1 MIIATAGHIDH
12 GKSSLVK
19 ALTGINTDRLP
30 EEKKRGMSIDLGFA
44 YQELENGTTLGFVD
58 VPGHEKFVRNMLAGV
73 TSIDYAILIVA
84 ADDGPMPQ
92 TIEHLSILDILG
104 ISEGIVALTKI
115 DRVDDDRLRIVEKE
129 VKNILEGTSLQGSDI
144 FRVSSPHGLGIEEV
158 RSHLETMSDLLE
170 DRSIKGNFRLAIDRS
185 FTVPGA
191 GLIVTG
197 SVFAGKVEIGDNLV
211 LSPQGTHVRVRGI
224 HAQNRESDIGC
235 IGQRCA
241 INITGGQL
249 NKDDIH
255 RGTWLLPKSIH
266 RPIPRFD
273 ARISVLSNESKP
285 LAHWT
290 PVHVH
295 IGALEVPGRVAI
307 LGQKFINPGESGLV
321 QIVLDR
327 LIGALKGDGFII
339 RDQSARRTLAG
350 GRVIDPFSSARGRAK
365 PERLVIL
372 NALENNAIIEV
383 LLNLIKLS
391 PLGLNFSSFIR
402 AWNLTV
408 EEALVLEESVET
420 IVIKTEDTDTVFS
433 PNHFDKISVSILN
446 ILGDWHLE
454 NPEKP
459 GPSSDIIRKLLSIR
473 LAKDIFKGV
482 LKVLVSDGK
491 IIYSGSGFSLPG
503 FENKL
508 NGKDDILWKKIKPL
522 LEKDKFQPPV
532 VHALSNDLKMDARL
546 LQKFLVQIA
555 KLDLVCQVAK
565 NRFLLPESLKGLVE
579 IIDLIG
585 SDNSSFGVRE
595 FRDKSGIGRN
605 LAIEILEFFDR
616 SGFTWRTGDTRK
628 IIKPSSEIFG
638 NIR

>member
-1 MIIATAGHIDH
+1 M
-12 GKSSLVK
+12 
-19 ALTGINTDRLP
+19 
-30 EEKKRGMSIDLGFA
+30 
-44 YQELENGTTLGFVD
+44 
-58 VPGHEKFVRNMLAGV
+58 
-73 TSIDYAILIVA
+73 
-84 ADDGPMPQ
+84 
-92 TIEHLSILDILG
+92 
-104 ISEGIVALTKI
+104 
-115 DRVDDDRLRIVEKE
+115 
-129 VKNILEGTSLQGSDI
+129 
-144 FRVSSPHGLGIEEV
+144 
-158 RSHLETMSDLLE
+158 
-170 DRSIKGNFRLAIDRS
+170 
-185 FTVPGA
+185 
-191 GLIVTG
+191 
-197 SVFAGKVEIGDNLV
+197 
-211 LSPQGTHVRVRGI
+211 
-224 HAQNRESDIGC
+224 
-235 IGQRCA
+235 
-241 INITGGQL
+241 
-249 NKDDIH
+249 
-255 RGTWLLPKSIH
+255 
-266 RPIPRFD
+266 
-273 ARISVLSNESKP
+273 
-285 LAHWT
+285 
-290 PVHVH
+290 
-295 IGALEVPGRVAI
+295 
-307 LGQKFINPGESGLV
+307 
-321 QIVLDR
+321 
-327 LIGALKGDGFII
+327 
-339 RDQSARRTLAG
+339 
-350 GRVIDPFSSARGRAK
+350 
-365 PERLVIL
+365 
-372 NALENNAIIEV
+372 
-383 LLNLIKLS
+383 
-391 PLGLNFSSFIR
+391 GLNFSSFIR

>member
-19 ALTGINTDRLP
+19 AITGINTDRLP

-73 TSIDYAILIVA
+73 TGIDYAMLIVA

-92 TIEHLSILDILG
+92 TIEHLSILDLLG
-104 ISEGIVALTKI
+104 VSEGIVALTKI
-115 DRVDDDRLRIVEKE
+115 DRVDDDRLRMVEDE
-129 VKNILEGTSLQGSDI
+129 VNDILEGTCLKGSDI
-144 FRVSSPHGLGIEEV
+144 FRVSTPHGQGIDEV
-158 RSHLETMSDLLE
+158 RNHLETMSDLLG
-170 DRSIKGNFRLAIDRS
+170 DRSINGNFRLAIDRS

-191 GLIVTG
+191 GVIVTG
-197 SVFAGKVEIGDNLV
+197 SVFSGKVAIGDNLV

-224 HAQNRESDIGC
+224 HAQNKESDVGF

-255 RGTWLLPKSIH
+255 RGAWLLPKGVH

-295 IGALEVPGRVAI
+295 LGAVEVPGRVAI

-339 RDQSARRTLAG
+339 RDQSAKRTLAG

-365 PERLVIL
+365 PERLAIL
-372 NALENNAIIEV
+372 NALDNDSIIDA
-383 LLNLIKLS
+383 LLTLTKLLPS
-391 PLGLNFSSFIR
+391 GLNFSSFIQS
-402 AWNLTV
+402 WNLTPD
-408 EEALVLEESVET
+408 ESMAVET
-420 IVIKTEDTDTVFS
+420 SIELITIKTDDIITVFS

-446 ILGDWHLE
+446 ILRDWHE
-454 NPEKP
+454 DNPEKP
-459 GPSSDIIRKLLSIR
+459 GPSSDILRKLLSIR
-473 LAKDIFKGV
+473 LAKGIFKEI
-482 LKVLVSDGK
+482 LKVLVSDEK
-491 IIYSGSGFSLPG
+491 IIYSGSSFSLPG

-508 NGKDDILWKKIKPL
+508 NGKDEILWKKIKPL

-532 VHALSNDLKMDARL
+532 VHALSDDLKMDPRII
-546 LQKFLVQIA
+546 QKFLVQIA
-555 KLDLVCQVAK
+555 KLNLVCQVAK
-565 NRFLLPESLKGLVE
+565 NRFLLPYALKDLAE

-585 SDNSSFGVRE
+585 SKNASFGVRE

-628 IIKPSSEIFG
+628 IVKPSSEIFG
-638 NIR
+638 DIQ